1 MKINENPPQTLAP
14 IFIQLREIIR
24 NLIEEGEYLPG
35 TAIPSENK
43 LAETYKINKITVR
56 NAIEALIQEGM
67 LTSVQGKGVFV
78 VGDKLEKKLGEN
90 EGFLLSHK
98 ISDSAQKVVEKSKI
112 IRAAGDIYADLFGI
126 NNNDLIY
133 YIQRHILF
141 NKQPIIIEEV
151 YIPCYILPE
160 LNNIDSSVFS
170 FDDIFSFYNVPIAGQ
185 KQDIE
190 IIQGNT
196 KLRKQLK
203 MPNDIS
209 VILMETYYKSK
220 TGQDIMYSKQYIRS
234 DQTSFTINL

>member
-43 LAETYKINKITVR
+43 LAETYKINRITVR

-151 YIPCYILPE
+151 ATLLGTLPHALSNEKLWNLQEE
-160 LNNIDSSVFS
+160 LISKLQGS
-170 FDDIFSFYNVPIAGQ
+170 
-185 KQDIE
+185 E
-190 IIQGNT
+190 I
-196 KLRKQLK
+196 
-203 MPNDIS
+203 
-209 VILMETYYKSK
+209 
-220 TGQDIMYSKQYIRS
+220 
-234 DQTSFTINL
+234 